1 MSRVFSHVLENVGE
15 CAGNNASIGIPL
27 STSRDREGLA
37 RSCLP
42 ISKNGAVVALEA
54 SIDHILGDFLK
65 NTLLLCQHVE
75 DASEAELVV
84 VVFDLSVAKSI
95 TLEVEFD
102 FAVIGGQGQTRV
114 RLLRR
119 ANSEEHL
126 NALLL
131 GRHEILF
138 LN

>member
-1 MSRVFSHVLENVGE
+1 MLEDVRE
-15 CAGNNASIGIPL
+15 CARNNASISIPL

-37 RSCLP
+37 RSCLT
-42 ISKNGAVVALEA
+42 ISENGAVVALEA
-54 SIDHILGDFLK
+54 SVNHVLGDFVK
-65 NTLLLCQHVE
+65 YALLLCQHIE
-75 DASEAELVV
+75 DAIEAELVV

-102 FAVIGGQGQTRV
+102 FAVLGGQSKTRV

-131 GRHEILF
+131 GRHE
-138 LN
+138 

>member
-1 MSRVFSHVLENVGE
+1 MFSHVRENVGE
-15 CAGNNASIGIPL
+15 RARNDASISIPL
-27 STSRDREGLA
+27 STSCDREGLA

-42 ISKNGAVVALEA
+42 ISENGAVVAVEA
-54 SIDHILGDFLK
+54 SVNHILGNLLK
-65 NTLLLCQHVE
+65 NTLLLCQHIE

-114 RLLRR
+114 RLLSW
-119 ANSEEHL
+119 AHPEEHL

-131 GRHEILF
+131 GRHE
-138 LN
+138 